1 MTSRANRLLMIL
13 VTALLAACA
22 SDGVEPRVVS
32 LERQIDELRQRLDS
46 LEESRSVELPATQV
60 VCTDP
65 ADMNAQIK
73 ALRMKRDALSLR
85 YTDSYPDVTDIDK
98 QIRRLEQHLKAS
110 KESSARCDS
119 KRTVVNPD

>member
-110 KESSARCDS
+110 KESGARCDS